1 MFRKPVVSGRFYPG
15 SKPALLSGIEK
26 LARGFKPERQ
36 KVLGAVSPHAGY
48 VYSGRTAA
56 MTLSKIAPVDTFI
69 ILGPNHTGL
78 GTEASIM
85 TEGLWETPLGNVEID
100 SKTASAMLSAC
111 KYLEA
116 DELAHQS
123 EHSIEVQLPF
133 LQYFFK
139 DFKIVPVCLAAGDTK
154 VLEAI
159 GKSAAAVVKRT
170 GVSAC
175 IIASS
180 DMTHYESAESAKR
193 KDALAITKLLAL
205 DGRGLAE
212 TVRENDISMCGWAPA
227 VAMLSAVKEL
237 GATKAELVKYSNSGE
252 ESGDFEQV
260 VGYAGIIIGC

>member
-1 MFRKPVVSGRFYPG
+1 MLRKPVASGRFYPG
-15 SKPALLSGIEK
+15 SKAALLADIEK
-26 LARGFKPERQ
+26 RVRGLKRSTE
-36 KVLGAVSPHAGY
+36 KVLGAVCPHAGY
-48 VYSGRTAA
+48 MYSGRTAA

-69 ILGPNHTGL
+69 IFGPNHTGL

-85 TEGLWETPLGNVEID
+85 TEGAWQTPLGNLEID
-100 SKTASAMLSAC
+100 SKTASDMLSSC
-111 KYLEA
+111 KFLKQ
-116 DELAHQS
+116 DGLAHQN

-133 LQYFFK
+133 LQYYFK
-139 DFKIVPVCLAAGDTK
+139 NIKIVPVCLATGDIK

-159 GKSAAAVVKRT
+159 GKSAAAAVKKT

-180 DMTHYESAESAKR
+180 DMTHCESAESAKR
-193 KDALAITKLLAL
+193 KDELAIGKLLAL
-205 DGRGLAE
+205 DGRALAE

-260 VGYAGIIIGC
+260 VGYAGIIIK